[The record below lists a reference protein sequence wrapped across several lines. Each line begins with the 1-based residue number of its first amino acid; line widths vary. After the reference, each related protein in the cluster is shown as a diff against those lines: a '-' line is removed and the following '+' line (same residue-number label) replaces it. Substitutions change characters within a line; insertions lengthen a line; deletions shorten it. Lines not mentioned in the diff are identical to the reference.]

1 MGMSAN
7 SGSGIPSG
15 ETPGGLS
22 QAYGQAL
29 GMDGDVPV
37 YRLPQNLPGIL
48 QQDATSPGSL
58 ASQAS
63 GGSYGQLN
71 GMPTIRPYP
80 FQDPRFQFDNF
91 QLTPL
96 RTQKPKVPKPPPPVL
111 TQVRKQ
117 NKNRQSDLRQQNKLE
132 QEQIQ
137 RDNERAARIREI
149 QSGRH

>member
-80 FQDPRFQFDNF
+80 FQDPRFQFNNLP
-91 QLTPL
+91 LTQL
-96 RTQKPKVPKPPPPVL
+96 RTKAPKVPRLPSPVK
-111 TQVRKQ
+111 VS
-117 NKNRQSDLRQQNKLE
+117 NKTPS
-132 QEQIQ
+132 
-137 RDNERAARIREI
+137 RAAASRQNQQQTQQQTQPRPFRVKP
-149 QSGRH
+149 GDR